1 MRLLRF
7 GPSILFLRTSDIK
20 KTEEQISKIFGVSK
34 TSTNEALRKSGEFET
49 ILFITGIEEKKTI
62 PHENAFLVKKR
73 APLVLKEILNRDV
86 FVERVD
92 IECAILLMRIPKNL
106 ENALKVISE
115 KYNGRIVSFEKGLV
129 EGEEEDTLLVLTDK
143 KLSSPIEL
151 KDIRGSI
158 LVSAKFLEFY
168 RDLVID
174 LPILLNKILPDWN
187 EITIKLY
194 DTAKRYEQHI
204 ERLLLVIEDLDLGF
218 IVSEGWDW
226 DYPRPFMRVPIYKL
240 KLLTWEDP
248 MRVKFLLKGLEY
260 REYTRLV
267 DIDVFVENK
276 KISWTKVA
284 KGFDSKFKLAKVAR
298 EELEK
303 LLSDEAKKRLYSIE
317 TKLLQ
322 GETLQQR

>member
-7 GPSILFLRTSDIK
+7 GPSILFLRTSNIK
-20 KTEEQISKIFGVSK
+20 KTEEQISEIFGVSK

-62 PHENAFLVKKR
+62 PHKNAFLINKR
-73 APLVLKEILNRDV
+73 ALIVLKEILNRSIP
-86 FVERVD
+86 VERVD
-92 IECAILLMRIPKNL
+92 VECAILLMRIPKNL
-106 ENALKVISE
+106 EEALKVISE
-115 KYNGRIVSFEKGLV
+115 KYNGRIVSFEEGLI

-158 LVSAKFLEFY
+158 LVPTRILEFY
-168 RDLVID
+168 RDLTID

-194 DTAKRYEQHI
+194 DTAKRYEKHI

-226 DYPRPFMRVPIYKL
+226 DYPRPFMRVPVYKL

-248 MRVKFLLKGLEY
+248 KRIKFLLKGLEY
-260 REYTRLV
+260 KEYSRLV
-267 DIDVFVENK
+267 DIDIFVENK
-276 KISWTKVA
+276 KVSWTKIA
-284 KGFDSKFKLAKVAR
+284 KGFDSKFELAKAAR
-298 EELEK
+298 EELNK
-303 LLSDEAKKRLYSIE
+303 LLSEKAKKRLYKMEAELFNSYSS
-317 TKLLQ
+317 
-322 GETLQQR
+322 GNS

>member
-20 KTEEQISKIFGVSK
+20 KTEEQISEIFGVSK
-34 TSTNEALRKSGEFET
+34 TSANEALRKSGEFET
-49 ILFITGIEEKKTI
+49 ILFITCIEEKKTI
-62 PHENAFLVKKR
+62 PHENAFLIKKR
-73 APLVLKEILNRDV
+73 ASLVLKEILNRSIP
-86 FVERVD
+86 VERVD
-92 IECAILLMRIPKNL
+92 VECAILLMRIPKNL
-106 ENALKVISE
+106 ERALKVISE
-115 KYNGRIVSFEKGLV
+115 KYNGRIVSFEEGLI

-151 KDIRGSI
+151 GDIKGSI

-168 RDLVID
+168 RDLIID

-194 DTAKRYEQHI
+194 DTAKRYEKHI

-248 MRVKFLLKGLEY
+248 MRIKFLLKGLEY
-260 REYTRLV
+260 KEYNRLV

-276 KISWTKVA
+276 KISWTKIA
-284 KGFDSKFKLAKVAR
+284 KGFDSKFELAKAAR

-303 LLSDEAKKRLYSIE
+303 LLSGEAKKRLYKMEAELSNNYSS
-317 TKLLQ
+317 
-322 GETLQQR
+322 GNS